1 MATLIGLLCYHE
13 RKNWRGGRQK
23 SQVGKGRLI
32 RKAESGQETGEQ
44 QKINH
49 CNYVQEH
56 RGGLGQCE

>member
-13 RKNWRGGRQK
+13 RKNWRGRRQK
-23 SQVGKGRLI
+23 SQVGKGGLI
-32 RKAESGQETGEQ
+32 RKAECVQETGEN

-56 RGGLGQCE
+56 RGGLGQYE